1 MTKGDSNRKST
12 ANRKS
17 TSNRN
22 NLKGDSKS
30 QSSNFCYGN
39 LYGFPCCKKTVNNPE
54 YDKNGYAYGTE
65 NGKSCVRN
73 LALNIDRSKR
83 MQILCSME

>member
-1 MTKGDSNRKST
+1 MTKGD
-12 ANRKS
+12 ANRKI
-17 TSNRN
+17 TTNRN

-30 QSSNFCYGN
+30 QSSTFCSGK
-39 LYGFPCCKKTVNNPE
+39 LYGFPCCKKTVTNPE

-73 LALNIDRSKR
+73 LVLKIDRSQR
-83 MQILCSME
+83 LQEMCEH